1 MANSYRSEDVQQ
13 ILQLAM
19 TQKAEGRDFSRQEL
33 LEMAADL
40 GISQEAIADAEK
52 QLTQQSEKQRAKQV
66 LSNMSNNRRRQFKTH
81 LFLYL
86 IINTFLVVIDFMTDG
101 NLNWA
106 YWPILGWGLGLA
118 FDAFDAFQGPNDGR

>member
-1 MANSYRSEDVQQ
+1 MSNSYRSEDVQQ

-40 GISQEAIADAEK
+40 GISQEAIAEAEK
-52 QLTQQSEKQRAKQV
+52 QLIHQSEKQRAKQV
-66 LSNMSNNRRRQFKTH
+66 LSNMSNSRRRKFKTH

-86 IINTFLVVIDFMTDG
+86 IINTFLVVIDVMTDG
-101 NLNWA
+101 KLNWA

-118 FDAFDAFQGPNDGR
+118 FDAFDTFQGSNDER